1 MSPVD
6 GKHIRIKIPSGRG
19 SVFCN
24 YKHFCSILLLALIDA
39 NCCFI
44 AVAVVANGKSGASYV
59 FKNSNMEMKLELNQL
74 GISDSM
80 PLPVDNT

>member
-44 AVAVVANGKSGASYV
+44 AVAVVANGKSGDSYV